1 MIHMTAIK
9 LSNPALKR
17 DAAPTAHR
25 PLAPRWATK
34 MIRTTT
40 LMAVLIIACGSA
52 SAEQF
57 STILGECWEDHD
69 HAHMS
74 ACVERRAAQARS
86 HLGTVEKEIR
96 EAIAKSKEEP
106 AYVKAVTSAFEASV
120 KSFQNYRKD
129 QCSFVLALASVG
141 NGAEDNKKACEA
153 QLDILRIEQLHT
165 ADWWLKQ

>member
-1 MIHMTAIK
+1 MQKNINK
-9 LSNPALKR
+9 LPNPALKF
-17 DAAPTAHR
+17 APSG
-25 PLAPRWATK
+25 RWGAK
-34 MIRTTT
+34 MIRAST
-40 LMAVLIIACGSA
+40 LMAFFFLACGSA

-74 ACVERRAAQARS
+74 NCVEKRAAQARA

-106 AYVKAVTSAFEASV
+106 AYVKTVAAAFEASV

-129 QCSFVLALASVG
+129 QCSFVFALASVG
-141 NGAEDNKKACEA
+141 NGAEDNKKACEV